1 MLAFEERGQEM
12 HNNERRA
19 IIENLLMRGPIQ
31 PAEREGSLAVQWNEF
46 LERRARQDRA
56 LDAFAPAETAH
67 RDTQKDPSISAARRA
82 IVELNYVTA
91 KASMYRAS
99 DALNETARA
108 IMEGPFHTT
117 QDMRI
122 ALSVAVLDEWI
133 DDPEGIEAVLKIAA
147 ALIDREY
154 AAA

>member
-1 MLAFEERGQEM
+1 M
-12 HNNERRA
+12 HNTERRA
-19 IIENLLMRGPIQ
+19 IVEHLLVRGPIR
-31 PAEREGSLAVQWNEF
+31 PAQREASLAVQWNEF

-56 LDAFAPAETAH
+56 LDAFEPAETAH
-67 RDTQKDPSISAARRA
+67 RDAEKDPNMSAARRA
-82 IVELNYVTA
+82 VIELNYVA
-91 KASMYRAS
+91 ANANVKQAS

-108 IMEGPFHTT
+108 IMEGPFRTA

-122 ALSVAVLDEWI
+122 ALSVAVMDEWL